1 MKDDSFREFVLDQLS
16 GLGDVTCRAMFGGYG
31 LYSGETFF
39 GIVFQ
44 RRLYF
49 KTDESTRGDYER
61 CGMKPFRP
69 NQRQTMNYHEVP
81 SEVVEDREQLPG
93 WARKAI
99 ATARKK

>member
-31 LYSGETFF
+31 LYSGDTFF
-39 GIVFQ
+39 GIIFHG
-44 RRLYF
+44 RLYL
-49 KTDESTRGDYER
+49 KTDESTRGDYELR
-61 CGMKPFRP
+61 GMKPFQP